1 MSRMAPTPI
10 RTAPSSAPLEA
21 MVTKQQNHIDE
32 LVTRNR
38 GLEVAVQKL
47 QVDVTSERARY
58 EDALQKVKAQ
68 YDNEKKKW
76 KEDSNMLQGLWHI
89 SYLREVVKVESA
101 GKTIMDMK
109 DELRLSR
116 LATLQRDYQ
125 LEMFRAKESERDD
138 KIAELED
145 ALEAA
150 NWDKAEAE
158 AQFAA
163 REKEKVSFA
172 ERLETRIEELLEA
185 AEDQKQT
192 EVRRIRHDTP
202 DPIPLFT
209 YPDHRN
215 LAVAV

>member
-1 MSRMAPTPI
+1 MSRMVPTPI
-10 RTAPSSAPLEA
+10 RTAPSSAPLET

-47 QVDVTSERARY
+47 QVDVTSERVRY

-89 SYLREVVKVESA
+89 SYLREVVRVESA
-101 GKTIMDMK
+101 GKTIMDMR

-138 KIAELED
+138 RIAELED

-150 NWDKAEAE
+150 SWDKAEAE
-158 AQFAA
+158 ALFAA
-163 REKEKVSFA
+163 REKEKVASA
-172 ERLETRIEELLEA
+172 ERLETRLEELLEA
-185 AEDQKQT
+185 TEEQKQT
-192 EVRRIRHDTP
+192 EVRRIRHDTA
-202 DPIPLFT
+202 DSIPLFT

-215 LAVAV
+215 LAIAV